1 MSSYLNWRFYY
12 NEFYMQVRYP
22 IYEYYYMDF
31 FYHKSSIFKSAISY
45 GTMYSRMDQVK
56 FVEDSL

>member
-1 MSSYLNWRFYY
+1 MFSYLNWRFYY

-31 FYHKSSIFKSAISY
+31 FIINLAYLRVQYHMGQCIQEWTK
-45 GTMYSRMDQVK
+45 
-56 FVEDSL
+56 